1 MVRTKPESAPQPSRS
16 REASA
21 RNSLMALAPSEGK
34 PQAHGRGRSAESEA
48 AVMTATADLLKE
60 MPLRD
65 LTIEEIAKRAGV
77 GKATIYKWWPS
88 KASVALDAYL
98 RTMHH
103 KVVVPDTGSFLED
116 VTLQLRSVMRFYTSQ
131 DGDTF
136 RQFLAEAQ
144 SDPEFKQLF
153 LERFLVPRRDATRV
167 MWERAVKRGEVDPKM
182 DVEIAMDLIYGP
194 LIFRLLSGHG
204 PLNNAM
210 AAAIVRAAFFG
221 FAIKQ

>member
-1 MVRTKPESAPQPSRS
+1 MVSTKPEPAQQPSHSRKTIDRS
-16 REASA
+16 SPT
-21 RNSLMALAPSEGK
+21 ALTPSEDK
-34 PQAHGRGRSAESEA
+34 PTGHGRGRSAESEA

-98 RTMHH
+98 KIMHH
-103 KVVVPDTGSFLED
+103 KVTVPDTGSFLED
-116 VTLQLRSVMRFYTSQ
+116 VTLQLRSVMRFYASP

-144 SDPEFKQLF
+144 SDPEFKKMF

-167 MWERAVKRGEVDPKM
+167 MWERAVKRGEVDPGM
-182 DVEIAMDLIYGP
+182 DVEITMDLIYGP
-194 LIFRLLSGHG
+194 LIFRLLSGHAA
-204 PLNNAM
+204 LNNAK

-221 FAIKQ
+221 FAVKQ